1 MPRKVFIS
9 VLGTGKYS
17 ECIYA
22 KDNFQSVPTKY
33 IQRATLDY
41 LQCVE
46 PWTNDDTAFILTTA
60 QAFKCNWLPFDTSR
74 SIDCIPLLGLKDELE
89 AQHYSFECKQVDIPL
104 GNNDK
109 EMWKIFETVF
119 ALLKEGDELY
129 FDLTHS
135 FRYQPMLIL
144 VLGNYAKFVK
154 KVKVRHISYGN
165 FEGRNRE
172 TNVAQ
177 INDLLPLTQL
187 QDWTFAIAE
196 YVEDGHSKRIK
207 DLTLGELKPLLIEAE
222 TRKTASPL
230 RKFSDCIHDLCSQME
245 TCRGKDVV
253 EGTAV
258 KKIREQLDNIN
269 EVLIAPMSPLLGKV
283 KDDISGFSSQRS
295 VSNMFAAARW
305 CFDHQQYQQSI
316 TFLQEGVISF
326 FCEKCGWNIENK
338 VKRGLVTSALSIITQ
353 KTPENEWEVDAENFD
368 DLRKLVNDII
378 GSDSAVPSICAALTE
393 YRNDYNHCNMR
404 DKKFTPQSIKD
415 KIKESLDQ
423 IEKLLYNDQPDD
435 KEVDNVNNIFLNISN
450 HPVNQWSEEQRKA
463 AEKYGEL
470 QELEFPKIEP
480 IMSSGDIAELASQ
493 WYNDIMVQYAN
504 CNLTVHVMGEMTFTH
519 SLVSLLKDNGIRC
532 VASTTE
538 RNVVDEGEKKIS
550 VFKFVSFRE
559 Y

>member
-9 VLGTGKYS
+9 ILGIGNYQK
-17 ECIYA
+17 CIYT
-22 KDNFQSVPTKY
+22 KDEFKSEPTKY
-33 IQRATLDY
+33 IQRATLDF
-41 LQCVE
+41 LIETE
-46 PWTNDDTAFILTTA
+46 PTWTETDVAYVFVTEQAKKKHWIPDD
-60 QAFKCNWLPFDTSR
+60 NES
-74 SIDCIPLLGLKDELE
+74 GLKSELD
-89 AQHYSFECKQVDIPL
+89 AQNYPFTCSQIDIPL
-104 GNNDK
+104 GNNER
-109 EMWKIFETVF
+109 EMWKIFETVYGMI
-119 ALLKEGDELY
+119 KEGDELY
-129 FDLTHS
+129 LDLTHS
-135 FRYQPMLIL
+135 LRYQPMLIL
-144 VLGNYAKFVK
+144 VLCNYAKFLKHV
-154 KVKVRHISYGN
+154 KVKHISYGN
-165 FEGRNRE
+165 HEARHKDKE
-172 TNVAQ
+172 SDTDIAP

-269 EVLIAPMSPLLGKV
+269 EVMIAPMSPLLEKV

-316 TFLQEGVISF
+316 TFLQEGVISV

-404 DKKFTPQSIKD
+404 DKKYTPQNIVD

-423 IEKLLYNDQPDD
+423 IEILLYNDQPDD
-435 KEVDNVNNIFLNISN
+435 KGKINSNSIFLNISN

-470 QELEFPKIEP
+470 KELEFPKIEP